1 MGSLAAIVIA
11 GGEARRFG
19 ADKLALRDGEGRSLL
34 EVTVA
39 GVAQVADSVIVV
51 GPERDLDFR
60 QLDEAETHGNVVQL
74 SEVESDR
81 PAAVIWTREDP
92 PGGGPCAAL
101 IAGLACVPDETTHV
115 AVLAGDAPAG
125 GDAVTALRQVIDDA
139 AAAVVTD
146 ASGREQPM
154 TAVYAVGPLKAAIAA
169 YGDGRDMSIRQVL
182 DDLRPQTIVAI
193 IDQWSASADID
204 LAEDAGRLGFS

>member
-19 ADKLALRDGEGRSLL
+19 ADKLALRDAQGRSLL

-39 GVAQVADSVIVV
+39 GIAQMADPVIVV
-51 GPERDLDFR
+51 GPERPDFR
-60 QLDEAETHGNVVQL
+60 QLEGVLTPPKSAQLAKTEGGGPATVVW
-74 SEVESDR
+74 
-81 PAAVIWTREDP
+81 AREDP

-101 IAGLACVPDETTHV
+101 IAGVARLPDDATHV

-125 GDAVTALRQVIDDA
+125 SLAVEALRRVIDDA

-146 ASGREQPM
+146 PAGREQPM
-154 TAVYAVGPLKAAIAA
+154 TAIYAVEPLKQVLAA
-169 YGDGRDMSIRQVL
+169 YGDGRDMPIRQVL
-182 DDLRPQTIVAI
+182 DDLRPQTVVSI

-204 LAEDAGRLGFS
+204 RPEDARRLGFS

>member
-19 ADKLALRDGEGRSLL
+19 ADKLALRDAEGRSLL

-39 GVAQVADSVIVV
+39 GVARVADPVIIV
-51 GPERDLDFR
+51 GPERDL
-60 QLDEAETHGNVVQL
+60 ATPVVW
-74 SEVESDR
+74 V
-81 PAAVIWTREDP
+81 REDP

-101 IAGLACVPDETTHV
+101 IAGFAGVPEEVTHV

-154 TAVYAVGPLKAAIAA
+154 TAVYAVPALKGAIAA
-169 YGDGRDMSIRQVL
+169 YGDGRNMSIRQVL
-182 DDLRPQTIVAI
+182 DDLRPQTVVSV

-204 LAEDAGRLGFS
+204 LPEDAGRLGFS

>member
-1 MGSLAAIVIA
+1 MGALAAIVIA

-19 ADKLALRDGEGRSLL
+19 ADKLALRDGDGRSLL

-39 GVAQVADSVIVV
+39 GVAQVADPVIVV
-51 GPERDLDFR
+51 GPERDLPTV
-60 QLDEAETHGNVVQL
+60 ATWV
-74 SEVESDR
+74 
-81 PAAVIWTREDP
+81 REDP

-101 IAGLACVPDETTHV
+101 IAGLACVPDEATHV

-125 GDAVTALRQVIDDA
+125 GAAVTALRQVIDDA

-154 TAVYAVGPLKAAIAA
+154 TAVYALPALTATVAA

-182 DDLRPQTIVAI
+182 DDLRPQTVVAI

-204 LAEDAGRLGFS
+204 LPEDAGRLGFS

>member
-51 GPERDLDFR
+51 GPERDV
-60 QLDEAETHGNVVQL
+60 ATPVT
-74 SEVESDR
+74 
-81 PAAVIWTREDP
+81 WTRESP

-101 IAGLACVPDETTHV
+101 IAGLACVPDDATHV

-125 GDAVTALRQVIDDA
+125 GSAVAALRRVIDDA

-154 TAVYAVGPLKAAIAA
+154 TAVYAVSALKAAIAG

-182 DDLRPQTIVAI
+182 DDLRPQTVVAI

-204 LAEDAGRLGFS
+204 LPEDAGRLGFS